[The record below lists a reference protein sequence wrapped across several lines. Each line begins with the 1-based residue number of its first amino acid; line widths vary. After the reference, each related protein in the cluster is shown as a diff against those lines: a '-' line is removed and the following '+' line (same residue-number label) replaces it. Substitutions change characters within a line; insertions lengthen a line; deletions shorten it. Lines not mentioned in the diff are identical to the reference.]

1 MPADKNKLIME
12 NVKHHVVP
20 YRTYVFILIALLVC
34 TFLSIAITGIELG
47 EFTVAGA
54 LILASVKS
62 FLVLTYF
69 MHLKFDKPYIR
80 IMVAFVFVIFIAVI
94 VITFFDYLFR

>member
-1 MPADKNKLIME
+1 ME
-12 NVKHHVVP
+12 NEKHHIVP
-20 YRTYVFILIALLVC
+20 YRTYVFILIALLLC
-34 TFLSIAITGIELG
+34 TFISVGITNIELG
-47 EFTVAGA
+47 ELTVTGA
-54 LILASVKS
+54 LFLASIKS

-80 IMVAFVFVIFIAVI
+80 IMVAFVFMVFLAVI